1 VATTQEVEKRPTVAV
16 VDDDDRWLAFT
27 AAQLRRDGWETV
39 VYAAG
44 EAVLTDYNGQ
54 FHVAVVDQK
63 MPGLT
68 GLDTVARLRDL
79 GFAGPVV
86 LMSAWLEPETLAE
99 AARLGVMAASK
110 VDQVSFF
117 RVMDV
122 LLGQT
127 LHRRQPASAKPS

>member
-1 VATTQEVEKRPTVAV
+1 MTMPQQGDQRPTVAL
-16 VDDDDRWLAFT
+16 VDDDAKWLAFT

-39 VYAAG
+39 EYEAG
-44 EAVLTDYNGQ
+44 QALLSAYDGQ

-68 GLDTVARLRDL
+68 GLETVARLREL
-79 GFAGPVV
+79 GFGGPVV

-110 VDQVSFF
+110 VDQVSFS

-122 LLGQT
+122 LLGQIIRNP
-127 LHRRQPASAKPS
+127 LPAANPS